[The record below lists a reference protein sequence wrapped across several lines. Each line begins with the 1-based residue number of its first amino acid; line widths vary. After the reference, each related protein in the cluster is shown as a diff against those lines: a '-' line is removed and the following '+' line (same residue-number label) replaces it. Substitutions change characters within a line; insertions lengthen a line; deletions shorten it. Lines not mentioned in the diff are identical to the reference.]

1 MKKRSLFSTLM
12 LMIVIMILGLS
23 TACSKE
29 TKKEDAKEVSKLDA
43 SKPGWQQNT
52 EKATFDWF
60 INYSWFAGKWG
71 EDAVTK
77 EITEKTGVSINYVVP
92 TGNGIE
98 KLTTMIASGTLPDL
112 ITLDAREPIVDM
124 MIKGKQL
131 YALDELATKYD
142 MYFFNVASKD
152 KLNWFKKD
160 DGHSYAYP
168 NASYTVEDY
177 KNAKKIN
184 SNQTFMV
191 RKDMYEAIGSPDM
204 STPEGFL
211 AALRAVKAKFPKVNG
226 QPIMPI
232 GFQEFQAGE
241 ENSLVKTLQNF
252 LAVPMEKDGKINDR
266 FTDPDYK
273 NWLKTFRKAN
283 EEGLIATDVF
293 VDKRSQIE
301 EKMSQGRYF
310 AMLYPHIDALRPLTV
325 RYKEDPN
332 SVYIAV
338 NGPKNSKGDEHQLD
352 GPGISGWTVTLI
364 SKNCKNPEK
373 AIQFMTYMISEEG
386 QKTVYLGKKGV
397 TWDVIDGK
405 EQLLPEVKKLREEN
419 RKAFDQEHG
428 ADDMHWMF
436 MDNAMQ
442 QEKWGLP
449 PAGPSKQPIEW
460 TYGKVTPK
468 FQFEMID
475 PEKNTPEG
483 IVSDKVNI
491 KMPNVIANL
500 VTAKTDGEFDK
511 IYNEFLEYRNKE
523 GFDKLQDYRTQK
535 MLSNKAKLGL

>member
-1 MKKRSLFSTLM
+1 MKQEKRNLFRTLLLM
-12 LMIVIMILGLS
+12 LVIMILGIS

-29 TKKEDAKEVSKLDA
+29 EKNEAKATSKLDA
-43 SKPGWQQNT
+43 NKPGWQQNK

-71 EDAVTK
+71 DDYVTK
-77 EITEKTGVSINYVVP
+77 EITEKTGVTINYVVP

-124 MIKGKQL
+124 MIKGGQL
-131 YALDELATKYD
+131 QALDDLANKYD

-152 KLNWFKKD
+152 KLNWFKKA
-160 DGHSYAYP
+160 DGHTYAYP
-168 NASYTVEDY
+168 NASYTLTDY
-177 KNAKKIN
+177 KTAKKIN

-211 AALRAVKAKFPKVNG
+211 NALRAVKAKFPKVNG
-226 QPIMPI
+226 QPIIPI
-232 GFQEFQAGE
+232 GFQEGV
-241 ENSLVKTLQNF
+241 ENSLVVYLQNF
-252 LAVPMEKDGKINDR
+252 LAVPLEKDGKVNDR
-266 FTDPDYK
+266 FTDKDYQ

-301 EKMSQGRYF
+301 EKMAQGRYF
-310 AMLYPHIDALRPLTV
+310 SMLYPHIDALRPLTV

-338 NGPKNSKGDEHQLD
+338 NGPKNAKGDEHQLE

-373 AIQFMTYMISEEG
+373 AIQFLTYMISEEG
-386 QKTVYLGKKGV
+386 QKTVYLGKKGK
-397 TWDVIDGK
+397 TWDLMDGK
-405 EQLLPEVKKLREEN
+405 EQLLPEVVKLREEN
-419 RKAFDQEHG
+419 RKAFDQTHG

-436 MDNAMQ
+436 MDTAMQ

-460 TYGKVTPK
+460 TYGKVAPR

-475 PEKNTPEG
+475 PEKNTSEG
-483 IVSDKVNI
+483 IVKDKIDLKIPSVIAGLITAKSDK
-491 KMPNVIANL
+491 
-500 VTAKTDGEFDK
+500 DFDK
-511 IYNEFLEYRNKE
+511 VYNDFLEYRNKV
-523 GFDKLQDYRTQK
+523 GFNKLQDYRTAK
-535 MLSNKAKLGL
+535 MKENKTKLGI